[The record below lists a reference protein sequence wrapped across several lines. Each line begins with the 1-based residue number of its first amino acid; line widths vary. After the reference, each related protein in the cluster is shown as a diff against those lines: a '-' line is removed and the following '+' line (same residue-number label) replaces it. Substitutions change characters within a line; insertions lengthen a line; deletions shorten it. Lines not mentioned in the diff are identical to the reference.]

1 MQVFISCSDGEF
13 PTVPF
18 TVTADTLVRDAVE
31 AAVDEWGVGFQN
43 SELSCAGVVLPEL
56 STLVSHGIEG
66 GTQLEVLD
74 GVLGCSFEDI
84 RGGSEKIEELLQS
97 CDEEGFL
104 SVNMKSFVDD
114 EDNYGLCPRLTCLSF
129 VNGREVID
137 CPGSLIRGMR
147 HVQRVRF
154 PGLRN
159 VRSVGYSFA
168 SCCESL
174 TDMDLSGLSGVESI
188 GKDFLGNCKSLKT
201 IDLSPLV
208 NLRHLNDY
216 SMSGCSKLTS
226 IDMNLPL
233 LENIPDGFLYVC
245 SGTNN
250 TLTSIDLSGLQSLR
264 TIGNFFLT
272 NHVVLTELDLSMLV
286 SVKSIGDGFLRG
298 CTSLKFINLSGLTNT
313 TSLGNDFLSDCVSLE
328 EVDLSKMTSLTDVG
342 ESFLA
347 DCSKLTTVSFD
358 GLSSLRKMGK
368 YGLAGCTQ
376 LTAVDLTSLPD
387 DCDFTDT
394 FLLGCDSVRTRDQS
408 NDQLIDQLRKRG
420 RDAALKQLKEV
431 LKNTRVQTLCVV
443 NNMRTL
449 EDDLTTLSEQLVQL
463 EDSISY

>member
-1 MQVFISCSDGEF
+1 MQVFISRSDGEF

-18 TVTADTLVRDAVE
+18 TVTADTLIRDAVG

-66 GTQLEVLD
+66 GTQLEVLE
-74 GVLGCSFEDI
+74 LGYNFGDM
-84 RGGSEKIEELLQS
+84 RGGSEKTMELLQS

-104 SVNMKSFVDD
+104 SVNTQAIIENCNQLYNNS
-114 EDNYGLCPRLTCLSF
+114 NTRLTCLSF
-129 VNGREVID
+129 VNGREIID
-137 CPGSLIRGMR
+137 CPGSLMQFLT
-147 HVQRVRF
+147 HVRKVRF

-159 VRSVGYSFA
+159 VKSIGDSF
-168 SCCESL
+168 SGNCQSL
-174 TDMDLSGLSGVESI
+174 TNIDLSGLSEVESI
-188 GKDFLGNCKSLKT
+188 GKEFFKCCCSLTT

-208 NLRHLNDY
+208 NLRHLGTRAFESCINIK
-216 SMSGCSKLTS
+216 SVN
-226 IDMNLPL
+226 MNLPR
-233 LENIPDGFLYVC
+233 LENIPNYFLYIPC
-245 SGTNN
+245 GLNN
-250 TLTSIDLSGLQSLR
+250 SLVRIDLSGLRSIR
-264 TIGNFFLT
+264 TIGINFLFKYVT
-272 NHVVLTELDLSMLV
+272 LTELDLSMMV
-286 SVKSIGDGFLRG
+286 TIESIASGFLSG

-394 FLLGCDSVRTRDQS
+394 FLLGCDSLRTRDQI
-408 NDQLIDQLRKRG
+408 IDHFIQRRCGSELE
-420 RDAALKQLKEV
+420 QLKEV
-431 LKNTRVQTLCVV
+431 LKSTSDNTSHFI
-443 NNMRTL
+443 NNLKFLKDEM
-449 EDDLTTLSEQLVQL
+449 EDLSGQLKDKFVL
-463 EDSISY
+463 NEMKKKN

>member
-43 SELSCAGVVLPEL
+43 SELLCAGVVLPEL

-74 GVLGCSFEDI
+74 GVLGCSFEDMKE
-84 RGGSEKIEELLQS
+84 GSEKIEELLQS

-129 VNGREVID
+129 VNGREIID
-137 CPGSLIRGMR
+137 CPGSLMRSMR

-159 VRSVGYSFA
+159 VRSVGDSFA
-168 SCCESL
+168 RDCVSL
-174 TDMDLSGLSGVESI
+174 TDIDLSGLSGVESI
-188 GKDFLGNCKSLKT
+188 GKDFLYHCGSLKT

-216 SMSGCSKLTS
+216 SMAASFRSLSS
-226 IDMNLPL
+226 INMNLPL
-233 LENIPDGFLYVC
+233 LENIPDGFLYVHF
-245 SGTNN
+245 GTNN
-250 TLTSIDLSGLQSLR
+250 TLTSIDLSGLQSIR
-264 TIGNFFLT
+264 TIGNYFLSICAA
-272 NHVVLTELDLSMLV
+272 LTELDLSMLV
-286 SVKSIGDGFLRG
+286 SVKSIGNKFCFCCG
-298 CTSLKFINLSGLTNT
+298 SLKRIDLSGLTNT

-368 YGLAGCTQ
+368 FSFQNCPQ
-376 LTAVDLTSLPD
+376 LTELDLRSLPD
-387 DCDFTDT
+387 D
-394 FLLGCDSVRTRDQS
+394 LLGFESGGQ
-408 NDQLIDQLRKRG
+408 IQLRKRG

-463 EDSISY
+463 EDSIS